1 MESVQATKQRFGII
15 GNDPKLNRAIE
26 KAIQVSPTDISV
38 LVTGES
44 GVGKESVPKIIHAL
58 SHRKHGKYIAVNC
71 GAIPEGTID
80 SELFG
85 HEKGAFTGASAT
97 RSGYFEVADGGTIFL
112 DEVGELPLPTQV
124 RLLRVLENGEFLK
137 VGSSKIQK
145 TDVRIVAATNVKMV
159 EAIEKGNFRE
169 DLFYRLSTVDINLPP
184 LRERSEDI
192 HLLFRKFASDFA
204 QKYKMPT
211 VRLDQSAIDLLLKYR
226 WSGNIRQLRNVAEQ
240 ISVLEQQREINAAT
254 LSQYLPNMSSN
265 LPAVISTKKAEGDFS
280 NEREILYKVLF
291 DMQRDVNDL
300 KKLTM
305 ELMKTG
311 NANKVQEE
319 NSSLIKKIYSQEQN
333 NEAVLAAIVEEEP
346 NDNPMANKVEV
357 LDMPNSD
364 AELRKGNYDF
374 VEDVKEEESLS
385 LQEKELELI
394 KKSLEKYDGKRKD
407 AADELGISERTLYR
421 KIKQYDL

>member
-85 HEKGAFTGASAT
+85 HEKGAFTGATAT

-145 TDVRIVAATNVKMV
+145 TDVRIVAATNVKIV

-240 ISVLEQQREINAAT
+240 ISVLEQQREINAVT

-333 NEAVLAAIVEEEP
+333 NEAVLAAIVEEDP
-346 NDNPMANKVEV
+346 NDTPIANKVEV

-374 VEDVKEEESLS
+374 VADVKEEESLS